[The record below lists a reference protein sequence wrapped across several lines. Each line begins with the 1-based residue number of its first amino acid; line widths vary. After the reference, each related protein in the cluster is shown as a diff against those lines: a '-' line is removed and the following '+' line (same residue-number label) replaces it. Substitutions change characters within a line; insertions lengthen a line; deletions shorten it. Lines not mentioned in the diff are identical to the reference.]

1 MEINF
6 GGDYTSYV
14 SDMLSSIKSLK
25 GEKYDMLV
33 IEILNSSSIDVT
45 MF

>member
-14 SDMLSSIKSLK
+14 SDMLSIIKSLK

-33 IEILNSSSIDVT
+33 IKILNSSSIDV

>member
-6 GGDYTSYV
+6 GGDYTSCV
-14 SDMLSSIKSLK
+14 SDMLSIIKSLK

-33 IEILNSSSIDVT
+33 IKILNFSSIDV